1 MKTITAL
8 LATSLLLMANFATAE
23 TKSSE
28 KKAPAP
34 PIIEI
39 HDIGQ
44 TVVKLSLQEGV
55 TPEDAIEAML
65 SRAAEIN
72 MRTVGRLRVSEEL
85 SARGVKTNH
94 LEIFQFCNPEDAA
107 KMVAFNPI
115 YAAYMPCRIALVED
129 EAHKFWLLTLNL
141 DILINKVALPDDL
154 RRIATSVNGAILDI
168 MSAASTGE
176 F

>member
-8 LATSLLLMANFATAE
+8 LATSLLLLTTLAAAE
-23 TKSSE
+23 TPGVE
-28 KKAPAP
+28 KKESAP

-39 HDIGQ
+39 YDIGQ

-55 TPEDAIEAML
+55 TPEDAIAAML
-65 SRAAEIN
+65 SRAAEVN
-72 MRTVGRLRVSEEL
+72 MRMVGRLRVSEEL
-85 SARGVKTNH
+85 RSRGVKTGH
-94 LEIFQFCNPEDAA
+94 LEVFQFCNPEDAA

-129 EAHKFWLLTLNL
+129 KDHKFWLLTLNL
-141 DILINKVALPDDL
+141 DLLINKVALPDDL
-154 RRIATSVNGAILDI
+154 RQIATSVNGAILEI
-168 MSAASTGE
+168 MSSASTGD

>member
-8 LATSLLLMANFATAE
+8 LATGLLLVTSLVAAAE
-23 TKSSE
+23 PK
-28 KKAPAP
+28 P

-39 HDIGQ
+39 YDIGQ

-55 TPEDAIEAML
+55 SPEDAVEAML
-65 SRAAEIN
+65 SRAAEVN
-72 MRTVGRLRVSEEL
+72 MRQVGRLQVSKEL
-85 SARGVKTNH
+85 KSRGVESRH

-129 EAHKFWLLTLNL
+129 ENNQFWLLTLNL

-154 RRIATSVNGAILDI
+154 RRIATSVNGAILEI
-168 MSAASTGE
+168 MSSASTGE